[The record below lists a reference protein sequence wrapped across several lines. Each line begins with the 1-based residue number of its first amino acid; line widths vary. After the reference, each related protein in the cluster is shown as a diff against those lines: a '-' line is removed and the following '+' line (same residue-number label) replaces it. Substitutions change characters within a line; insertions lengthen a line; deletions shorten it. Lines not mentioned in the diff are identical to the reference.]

1 MIYQYDGS
9 KFFGFQRQVNEKTVQ
24 GEIEKVFTRNIPIII
39 HQQEFEET
47 PILWTKKANPTKLIK
62 EFLDYF
68 DGDDE

>member
-1 MIYQYDGS
+1 MIALAKRLID
-9 KFFGFQRQVNEKTVQ
+9 E
-24 GEIEKVFTRNIPIII
+24 GEVEKVFTRNIPIII